1 MRTIW
6 QSDGRGGRL
15 MRLTLV
21 IASFIVTFFVVTH
34 ALAFVGVSRVDADGV
49 AFIVALVTA
58 AFVMYG

>member
-15 MRLTLV
+15 LRLIFV
-21 IASFIVTFFVVTH
+21 IASFIVSFFVVAYT
-34 ALAFVGVSRVDADGV
+34 LAFAGVARVDADGV
-49 AFIVALVTA
+49 AFIVALMSA

>member
-21 IASFIVTFFVVTH
+21 IASFIASFFVVTH
-34 ALAFVGVSRVDADGV
+34 ALGFAGVNGVDADVG
-49 AFIVALVTA
+49 ASIVALVSA
-58 AFVMYG
+58 AFTMYG

>member
-1 MRTIW
+1 
-6 QSDGRGGRL
+6 
-15 MRLTLV
+15 MRLAIV
-21 IASFIVTFFVVTH
+21 IASFIATLFVVTH